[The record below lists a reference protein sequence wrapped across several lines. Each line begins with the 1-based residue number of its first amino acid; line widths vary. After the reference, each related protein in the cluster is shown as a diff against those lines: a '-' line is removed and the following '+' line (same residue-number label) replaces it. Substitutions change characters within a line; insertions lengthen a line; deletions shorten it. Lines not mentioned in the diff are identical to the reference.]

1 MNNPPPP
8 PPPPNLPNGLPP
20 LPNADDVPELID
32 CIQQSDERHVEGVK
46 MKINAILNIP
56 LVFLDW
62 TFEKSKFK
70 DAKSDEFI
78 RIHFMHGG
86 SLCYIETASGV
97 IMWTRLDCLRR
108 FQAESGRLKRLSVTK
123 PDHTLSFSRQNEN

>member
-1 MNNPPPP
+1 MNNPPKP

-97 IMWTRLDCLRR
+97 IMDQLRL
-108 FQAESGRLKRLSVTK
+108 FEKISGGKRPFKAVIRYEAGSYFKFFKTK
-123 PDHTLSFSRQNEN
+123 

>member
-8 PPPPNLPNGLPP
+8 PPPPSFPNGLPP

-32 CIQQSDERHVEGVK
+32 CIQQSDEKHVEGTK
-46 MKINAILNIP
+46 TKINAILNIP

-62 TFEKSKFK
+62 SFEKSRFK

-78 RIHFMHGG
+78 RIHFYHGDR
-86 SLCYIETASGV
+86 LCYIETASAV
-97 IMWTRLDCLRR
+97 IIDQVKLFEKL
-108 FQAESGRLKRLSVTK
+108 GGKRPFKAVIRYENGSYFKFFRTK
-123 PDHTLSFSRQNEN
+123 

>member
-1 MNNPPPP
+1 MNNPPKP

-20 LPNADDVPELID
+20 LPNVDDVPELID

-62 TFEKSKFK
+62 TIEKSKFK

-78 RIHFMHGG
+78 RIHFYHGET
-86 SLCYIETASGV
+86 LCYVETASVV
-97 IMWTRLDCLRR
+97 IMDQVKTFEKISGGKRPFKAVIRY
-108 FQAESGRLKRLSVTK
+108 ESGSYFKFFRTK
-123 PDHTLSFSRQNEN
+123 